1 MPAGSRLSDVVLEL
15 PDHSTCRVQRRVVVA
30 PGRRGTLHTQF
41 ICTLATGELV
51 TWLSGKRYR
60 MPDGK
65 IGTAVGEMPAQSDDP
80 GSKH

>member
-1 MPAGSRLSDVVLEL
+1 MLANSRLSDVVLEL

-51 TWLSGKRYR
+51 TWLSGRRYR

-65 IGTAVGEMPAQSDDP
+65 IGAAIGEMSAQSDEP

>member
-1 MPAGSRLSDVVLEL
+1 MPTGSRLPDVVLEL
-15 PDHSTCRVQRRVVVA
+15 PDHSTCRVQRRLVVA

-41 ICTLATGELV
+41 ICTLPTGELV

-65 IGTAVGEMPAQSDDP
+65 VGTAVGETPA
-80 GSKH
+80 GSNGPISEH

>member
-15 PDHSTCRVQRRVVVA
+15 PDHSTCRVQRRLVVA

-41 ICTLATGELV
+41 ICTLPTGELV

-60 MPDGK
+60 LPDGK
-65 IGTAVGEMPAQSDDP
+65 VGIAVADTPESMLAPESG
-80 GSKH
+80 H

>member
-1 MPAGSRLSDVVLEL
+1 MPANSRLSDVVLEL
-15 PDHSTCRVQRRVVVA
+15 PDHSTCQVQRRLVVV
-30 PGRRGTLHTQF
+30 PSRRSGLHTQF

-65 IGTAVGEMPAQSDDP
+65 IGTAVGETPAEPNGPTSE
-80 GSKH
+80 H

>member
-1 MPAGSRLSDVVLEL
+1 MLAGSRLSDVLLEL
-15 PDHSTCRVQRRVVVA
+15 PDHSTCRVQRRVVVV
-30 PGRRGTLHTQF
+30 PGRRGTLRTQF

-65 IGTAVGEMPAQSDDP
+65 IGTAVGETPAQSDDP
-80 GSKH
+80 GSMH